1 MKNPWDIDRNNYP
14 KDGSL
19 ANKIRFVLGYGILA
33 PSTHNTQPWL
43 FKIKENSV
51 EIYYDPKLMLPEGD
65 PRSRDLYIS
74 MGCLI
79 ENTLIASGHFK
90 ILGRFD
96 VGLRDSLVAEIFFK
110 EEGNNYEYADLLD
123 TIPQRVNS
131 RGLFKPNLIPEDSVQ
146 KTLSLND
153 FEGIEIHRVSD
164 KERILKFA
172 ELTASGLKMA
182 HGRPRFRQEMSRW
195 MHNSLSPAKEGLHGY
210 SLRMPFL
217 FSFIIPWL
225 VRFRDLS
232 PMLADLNYKSIAS
245 VPLVN
250 VISAQES
257 NPETWLKVGRL
268 AQRTMLY
275 LNSQNI
281 KTSIF
286 VASIEMGDLHKEVQK
301 LLNITT
307 EPQFLFVAGYMDYD
321 QKHSPRHNLEE
332 KLL

>member
-1 MKNPWDIDRNNYP
+1 
-14 KDGSL
+14 
-19 ANKIRFVLGYGILA
+19 
-33 PSTHNTQPWL
+33 
-43 FKIKENSV
+43 
-51 EIYYDPKLMLPEGD
+51 
-65 PRSRDLYIS
+65 
-74 MGCLI
+74 
-79 ENTLIASGHFK
+79 
-90 ILGRFD
+90 
-96 VGLRDSLVAEIFFK
+96 
-110 EEGNNYEYADLLD
+110 
-123 TIPQRVNS
+123 
-131 RGLFKPNLIPEDSVQ
+131 
-146 KTLSLND
+146 
-153 FEGIEIHRVSD
+153 
-164 KERILKFA
+164 
-172 ELTASGLKMA
+172 
-182 HGRPRFRQEMSRW
+182 

-232 PMLADLNYKSIAS
+232 PMLSDLNYKSIAS